1 MHNTLAMSAP
11 VEPERVATLWQLAW
25 EDGHLLACSVYRDA
39 TGFEMRV
46 ESNGVLV
53 AGERCD
59 LQPRAIARAQ
69 TLRDSLLRHGWRDR
83 VV

>member
-1 MHNTLAMSAP
+1 MLAHPQRIA
-11 VEPERVATLWQLAW
+11 VLWQLAW
-25 EDGHLLACSVYRDA
+25 TDESVLDCSVYRDA
-39 TGFEMRV
+39 RGFEMRV

-69 TLRDSLLRHGWRDR
+69 ALRDSLLRHGWRER